1 MEICKK
7 ISKIL
12 THCVLI
18 IQNNVPGPVSLMS
31 FFKLLH
37 VLIPYADCRM
47 CRVWLLLSN
56 CYHDPNLR
64 LSLLVCS
71 INLSRG
77 IFPIHILYLNILFN
91 PESFAQQ
98 EDSN

>member
-1 MEICKK
+1 MQICKK
-7 ISKIL
+7 IYKIL

-31 FFKLLH
+31 IFKLLH
-37 VLIPYADCRM
+37 MLIPYADCRM
-47 CRVWLLLSN
+47 WRVWLSLSN
-56 CYHDPNLR
+56 YYHDPNLH

-77 IFPIHILYLNILFN
+77 VFAIHILYLNILFN
-91 PESFAQQ
+91 PESLSQQ